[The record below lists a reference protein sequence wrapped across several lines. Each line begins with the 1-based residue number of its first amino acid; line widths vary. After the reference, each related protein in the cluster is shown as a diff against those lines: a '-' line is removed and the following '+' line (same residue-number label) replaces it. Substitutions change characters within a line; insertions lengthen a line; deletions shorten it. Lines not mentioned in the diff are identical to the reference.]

1 MTRSED
7 TSSDTHPSE
16 PVGANDPRDLTLPL
30 YGATF
35 GHAVSRFFR
44 SYARFSGRASRSEY
58 WWVQLA
64 IAIVAIF
71 CVAIVA
77 VAGEPSALGRLSL
90 APVVVFVLVCAVP
103 NWALL
108 VRRLH
113 DADLSGWMSLLF
125 LLPYIGSV
133 FPIIFGVLPAKA
145 LGERFDRRDD
155 YDDGDD
161 DDDSAPG
168 WDAIDAAFARL
179 YPGLGDAAPHFGRT
193 DARLPGQGIWGITA
207 YPNTAAPQPH
217 WHLVTYGFSNVFA
230 SDPSPDEDDT
240 WADFEWTF
248 RVAADIDLTQPLAP
262 QVPTWS
268 LILLQRLGDLVF
280 SGTDALDV
288 GHRIKVGGPITLG
301 EPQTDLTA
309 IMFGDD
315 PALAAIDTGFG
326 RLRFVQLV
334 GVTDDTV
341 TSAQALDNGVAG
353 TLQILEKIAETN
365 PLLITDINHPTS
377 R

>member
-1 MTRSED
+1 MTRSEE
-7 TSSDTHPSE
+7 SSTEPQHPSE
-16 PVGANDPRDLTLPL
+16 PLGATDPRDLTLPL

-35 GHAVSRFFR
+35 AQAVSRYLR

-58 WWVQLA
+58 WWGALA
-64 IAIVAIF
+64 YTLALLLCGVF
-71 CVAIVA
+71 VA
-77 VAGEPSALGRLSL
+77 VAGDGTLGGLTLTL
-90 APVVVFVLVCAVP
+90 AGIVILGGAIP

-113 DADLSGWMSLLF
+113 DANLSGWMSLLT
-125 LLPYIGSV
+125 LLPYVAVV
-133 FPIIFGVLPAKA
+133 FGILPSKP
-145 LGERFDRRDD
+145 LGQRFDRRRVTPDPMAE
-155 YDDGDD
+155 
-161 DDDSAPG
+161 DSAPG

-179 YPGLGDAAPHFGRT
+179 YPGLGDVAPHFGRT

-207 YPNTAAPQPH
+207 YPNTTAPQPH

-230 SDPSPDEDDT
+230 SDPSPDEDDI

-248 RVAADIDLTQPLAP
+248 RVAADIDLTQPLPA

-268 LILLQRLGDLVF
+268 LLLLQRLGDLVF

-309 IMFGDD
+309 IMFVED
-315 PALAAIDTGFG
+315 PQLAQVDTGVG
-326 RLRFVQLV
+326 CLRFVQLV

-341 TSAQALDNGVAG
+341 TAAQALDNGVAG
-353 TLQILEKIAETN
+353 TLQVLEKMAETN
-365 PLLITDINHPTS
+365 PLLVTDINHSAET
-377 R
+377 

>member
-1 MTRSED
+1 M
-7 TSSDTHPSE
+7 
-16 PVGANDPRDLTLPL
+16 
-30 YGATF
+30 
-35 GHAVSRFFR
+35 
-44 SYARFSGRASRSEY
+44 
-58 WWVQLA
+58 
-64 IAIVAIF
+64 
-71 CVAIVA
+71 C
-77 VAGEPSALGRLSL
+77 
-90 APVVVFVLVCAVP
+90 
-103 NWALL
+103 LL
-108 VRRLH
+108 L
-113 DADLSGWMSLLF
+113 

-133 FPIIFGVLPAKA
+133 LAMVYGVLRSKP

-155 YDDGDD
+155 DDN
-161 DDDSAPG
+161 DSAPG
-168 WDAIDAAFARL
+168 WDAIDNAFARL
-179 YPGLGDAAPHFGRT
+179 YPGLGEAAPHFGRT
-193 DARLPGQGIWGITA
+193 DARLPGDGIWGITA
-207 YPNTAAPQPH
+207 YPNTSATQPH

-268 LILLQRLGDLVF
+268 LLLLQRLGDLVF
-280 SGTDALDV
+280 SGTDALDI

-309 IMFGDD
+309 IMFVED
-315 PALAAIDTGFG
+315 PQLTQVGRGVA

-341 TSAQALDNGVAG
+341 AAAQSLDNGAEG

-365 PLLITDINHPTS
+365 PLLITDINHPIS

>member
-1 MTRSED
+1 MTRSEE
-7 TSSDTHPSE
+7 SSTDAQYPSQ
-16 PVGANDPRDLTLPL
+16 PLGTTDPRDLTLPL

-35 GHAVSRFFR
+35 SQAVARFFR
-44 SYARFSGRASRSEY
+44 KYARFSGRASRSEY

-64 IAIVAIF
+64 VAAVAIF
-71 CVAIVA
+71 CLVIAALAGDAFGRISLVPVA
-77 VAGEPSALGRLSL
+77 
-90 APVVVFVLVCAVP
+90 VFVLVCAVP
-103 NWALL
+103 SWALL

-113 DADLSGWMSLLF
+113 DADLSGWMCLLL

-133 FPIIFGVLPAKA
+133 LAIVFGVLPSKS

-155 YDDGDD
+155 YDD
-161 DDDSAPG
+161 DSAPG
-168 WDAIDAAFARL
+168 WDAIDNAFARL
-179 YPGLGDAAPHFGRT
+179 YPGLGDTAPHFGRT

-207 YPNTAAPQPH
+207 YPNTSAPEPH

-230 SDPSPDEDDT
+230 SDPSPDGDDT

-248 RVAADIDLTQPLAP
+248 RVAADIDLTQPLAA

-268 LILLQRLGDLVF
+268 LRLLQRLGDLVF
-280 SGTDALDV
+280 SGAEALDV

-301 EPQTDLTA
+301 ESQTDLTA
-309 IMFGDD
+309 IMFVED
-315 PALAAIDTGFG
+315 PQLTQIDTGVG

-341 TSAQALDNGVAG
+341 AAAQALGNGTAG
-353 TLQILEKIAETN
+353 TLQILEKMAETN
-365 PLLITDINHPTS
+365 PVLVTDINQSAAT
-377 R
+377 

>member
-1 MTRSED
+1 MTRNEE
-7 TSSDTHPSE
+7 TSSGTEYPSE
-16 PVGANDPRDLTLPL
+16 PLGATDPRDLTLPL
-30 YGATF
+30 YGASF
-35 GHAVSRFFR
+35 GPAISRFFR

-64 IAIVAIF
+64 VAVATVF
-71 CVAIVA
+71 CLAIVA
-77 VAGEPSALGRLSL
+77 VAGDPSTLGRLSL
-90 APVVVFVLVCAVP
+90 VPVAVFVLVCAVP
-103 NWALL
+103 SWALM

-133 FPIIFGVLPAKA
+133 FPIIFGVLPAKP

-155 YDDGDD
+155 YDDDD

-179 YPGLGDAAPHFGRT
+179 YPGLGDVAPHFGRT

-230 SDPSPDEDDT
+230 SDPSSDEDDT

-248 RVAADIDLTQPLAP
+248 RVAADIDLTQPLPA

-268 LILLQRLGDLVF
+268 LRLLQRLGDLVF
-280 SGTDALDV
+280 SGTDALDI

-301 EPQTDLTA
+301 DPQTDLTA
-309 IMFGDD
+309 IMFVED
-315 PALAAIDTGFG
+315 PQLAQVETGGG

-334 GVTDDTV
+334 GVSDDTV
-341 TSAQALDNGVAG
+341 TAAQALDNGVAG
-353 TLQILEKIAETN
+353 TLQVLEKMAETN
-365 PLLITDINHPTS
+365 PLLVTDIK
-377 R
+377 

>member
-1 MTRSED
+1 MARSEE
-7 TSSDTHPSE
+7 TASDAHHPSK
-16 PVGANDPRDLTLPL
+16 PHGATDPRDLTLPL
-30 YGATF
+30 YGATLSQ
-35 GHAVSRFFR
+35 AVSRFFR

-64 IAIVAIF
+64 VAVVALF

-77 VAGEPSALGRLSL
+77 VAGDPSALGRMSL
-90 APVVVFVLVCAVP
+90 VPVAVFVLVCVVP
-103 NWALL
+103 SWALL

-113 DADLSGWMSLLF
+113 DADLSGWMSLLV

-133 FPIIFGVLPAKA
+133 FPIVFGVLPSKP
-145 LGERFDRRDD
+145 LGDRFDRRDD
-155 YDDGDD
+155 YD

-179 YPGLGDAAPHFGRT
+179 YPGLGEAAPHFGRT
-193 DARLPGQGIWGITA
+193 DARLPGEGVWGITA
-207 YPNTAAPQPH
+207 YPNTAASQPH
-217 WHLVTYGFSNVFA
+217 WHLVTYGFSNVFESA
-230 SDPSPDEDDT
+230 PGPDDEDI

-248 RVAADIDLTQPLAP
+248 RVAADIDLTQPLAA

-268 LILLQRLGDLVF
+268 VLLMQRLGDLVF

-309 IMFGDD
+309 IMFGED
-315 PALAAIDTGFG
+315 PQLTQINTGVG

-341 TSAQALDNGVAG
+341 AAAQALNNGTAG
-353 TLQILEKIAETN
+353 TLQILEKMAETN
-365 PLLITDINHPTS
+365 PLLVTDLNHPTS

>member
-1 MTRSED
+1 MARSEEPA
-7 TSSDTHPSE
+7 SDAHQISQPL
-16 PVGANDPRDLTLPL
+16 GATDPRDLTLPL

-35 GHAVSRFFR
+35 GQAVARFFR

-64 IAIVAIF
+64 VATVAIF

-77 VAGEPSALGRLSL
+77 VAGDSSALGRMSL
-90 APVVVFVLVCAVP
+90 VPVAVFVLVCVVP
-103 NWALL
+103 SWALL

-113 DADLSGWMSLLF
+113 DADLSGWMCLLL

-133 FPIIFGVLPAKA
+133 LAIVFGVLPSKP

-155 YDDGDD
+155 YDD
-161 DDDSAPG
+161 DSAPG
-168 WDAIDAAFARL
+168 WDAIDHAFARL
-179 YPGLGDAAPHFGRT
+179 YPGLGEAAPHFGRT
-193 DARLPGQGIWGITA
+193 DARLPGDGIWGITA
-207 YPNTAAPQPH
+207 YPNTSAPQPH

-268 LILLQRLGDLVF
+268 LLLLQRLGDLVF
-280 SGTDALDV
+280 SGTDALDI

-309 IMFGDD
+309 IMFVED
-315 PALAAIDTGFG
+315 PQLTQVG
-326 RLRFVQLV
+326 RGVARVRFVQLV

-341 TSAQALDNGVAG
+341 AAAQSLNNGTEG